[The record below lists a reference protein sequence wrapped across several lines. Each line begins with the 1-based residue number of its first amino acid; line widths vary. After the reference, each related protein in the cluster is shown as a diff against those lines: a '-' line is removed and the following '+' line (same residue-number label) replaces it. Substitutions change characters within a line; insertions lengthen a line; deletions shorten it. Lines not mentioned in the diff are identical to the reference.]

1 MYVNNPSYTM
11 KLADLL
17 DLYKDNFNYEDLYN
31 VVDVWLS
38 TEKVYFFKNDDTL
51 WNNFIQSFCD
61 RFYSRNMNFYTTL
74 DFKLKLRDVL
84 RSSKNMATR
93 VYESELLKINPL
105 KTFSH
110 VTDRNESSKGNSKS
124 ANNSNGKTE
133 NVTNVNDTSNSDSK
147 TTAETKNKTT
157 DNGTNENTS
166 TSYDLHS
173 DTPSNAVNIDDLFSV
188 AKNFVTDADNN
199 KSHSKSTN
207 SNTNDFT
214 GKSSSNSSDKNE
226 RNSVTNSNG
235 VNELNSNGTNEF
247 LNENLFKEVSEGYD
261 GNPTDLIE
269 KYMNL
274 KTDVVQFYLDEIE
287 NACLFSSILY

>member
-31 VVDVWLS
+31 VVGVWLS

-84 RSSKNMATR
+84 RSSKNRATR
-93 VYESELLKINPL
+93 VYESELLKVNPL

-124 ANNSNGKTE
+124 TNNSNGKTE
-133 NVTNVNDTSNSDSK
+133 NVTNVNDISNSDSR

-157 DNGTNENTS
+157 DNGTTENTS

-199 KSHSKSTN
+199 KSHSKATN

-214 GKSSSNSSDKNE
+214 GSSTSNSSDKNE

>member
-31 VVDVWLS
+31 VVGVWLS

-84 RSSKNMATR
+84 RSSKNRATR
-93 VYESELLKINPL
+93 VYESELLKVNPL

-124 ANNSNGKTE
+124 TNNSNGKTE
-133 NVTNVNDTSNSDSK
+133 NVTNVNDTSNSDSR

-157 DNGTNENTS
+157 DNGTTENTS

-188 AKNFVTDADNN
+188 AKNFVTDADNK
-199 KSHSKSTN
+199 KSHSKATN

-214 GKSSSNSSDKNE
+214 GSSTSNSSDKNE

>member
-1 MYVNNPSYTM
+1 MYLNNPSYTM

-31 VVDVWLS
+31 VVGVWLS

-51 WNNFIQSFCD
+51 WNNFIQAFCD

-74 DFKLKLRDVL
+74 DFKLKLRDVF
-84 RSSKNMATR
+84 RSSKNRATR

-110 VTDRNESSKGNSKS
+110 ATDRNENLKGNSTS
-124 ANNSNGKTE
+124 TNNSNGKTE
-133 NVTNVNDTSNSDSK
+133 NVMNVNDISNSDSR
-147 TTAETKNKTT
+147 TTEETKNKTT

-173 DTPSNAVNIDDLFSV
+173 DTPSNTVNIDDLFSV
-188 AKNFVTDADNN
+188 AKNFVTDANNN
-199 KSHSKSTN
+199 KSHSKATN
-207 SNTNDFT
+207 SNNNDFT
-214 GKSSSNSSDKNE
+214 GNSSSNSSNKNE

-235 VNELNSNGTNEF
+235 VNELNSNGTSEF
-247 LNENLFKEVSEGYD
+247 VNENLFKEVSEGYN

-274 KTDVVQFYLDEIE
+274 KTDVIQFYLDEIE

>member
-31 VVDVWLS
+31 VVGVWLS

-84 RSSKNMATR
+84 RSSKNRATR
-93 VYESELLKINPL
+93 VYESELLKVNPL

-110 VTDRNESSKGNSKS
+110 VTDRNESSKGNSKIT
-124 ANNSNGKTE
+124 NNSNGKTE
-133 NVTNVNDTSNSDSK
+133 NVTNVNDTSNSDSR

-157 DNGTNENTS
+157 DNGTTENTS

-199 KSHSKSTN
+199 KSHSKATN

-214 GKSSSNSSDKNE
+214 GSSTSNSSDKNE

>member
-1 MYVNNPSYTM
+1 MYVNNPNYTM
-11 KLADLL
+11 KLSDLL
-17 DLYKDNFNYEDLYN
+17 DLYKDNFNYEDLYTI
-31 VVDVWLS
+31 VGTWLS
-38 TEKVYFFKNDDTL
+38 SEKVYFFKNDDVL
-51 WNNFIQSFCD
+51 WNGFIQAFCD

-84 RSSKNMATR
+84 RSSKNRATR
-93 VYESELLKINPL
+93 IYESELLKINPL

-110 VTDRNESSKGNSKS
+110 LTDRKENLKGNANSKTNIDDVSKNKSKS
-124 ANNSNGKTE
+124 KVS
-133 NVTNVNDTSNSDSK
+133 
-147 TTAETKNKTT
+147 T
-157 DNGTNENTS
+157 DNTSVDIVKNENTN

-173 DTPSNAVNIDDLFSV
+173 DTPSNAVNINDLFSV
-188 AKNFVTDADNN
+188 AKNFVTDANNN
-199 KSHSKSTN
+199 KSKSIGTN
-207 SNTNDFT
+207 KTTNEFD
-214 GKSSSNSSDKNE
+214 GNVKSSLIGANK
-226 RNSVTNSNG
+226 RNSVTK
-235 VNELNSNGTNEF
+235 GTNEF

>member
-31 VVDVWLS
+31 VVGVWLS

-84 RSSKNMATR
+84 RSSKNRATR
-93 VYESELLKINPL
+93 VYESELLKVNPL

-133 NVTNVNDTSNSDSK
+133 NVTNVNDTSNSDSR

-157 DNGTNENTS
+157 DNGTTENTS

-199 KSHSKSTN
+199 KSHSKATN

-214 GKSSSNSSDKNE
+214 GSSTSNSSDKNE

>member
-31 VVDVWLS
+31 VVGVWLS

-84 RSSKNMATR
+84 RSSKNRATR

-124 ANNSNGKTE
+124 INNSNGKTE

-157 DNGTNENTS
+157 DNGTTENTS

-199 KSHSKSTN
+199 KSHSKATN

-214 GKSSSNSSDKNE
+214 GSSTSNSSDKNE